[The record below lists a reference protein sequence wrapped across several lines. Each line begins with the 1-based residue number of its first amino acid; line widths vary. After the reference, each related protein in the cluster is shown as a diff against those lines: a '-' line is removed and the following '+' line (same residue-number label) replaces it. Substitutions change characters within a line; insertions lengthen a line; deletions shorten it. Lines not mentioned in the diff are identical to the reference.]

1 MGIFQRIRPAPREFG
16 VILIIIGAT
25 VLLAAY
31 SANPYALNMPGTPEA
46 RALAPNMIR
55 IAFLVSPSIIG
66 VGISLMRTG
75 KFYSLWHL
83 GAAALTPVL
92 FWGFLYCFVFVLMGQ
107 S

>member
-1 MGIFQRIRPAPREFG
+1 MGIFQRLRPNPRELG
-16 VILIIIGAT
+16 VILVIIGAT
-25 VLLAAY
+25 ILLAAY

-46 RALAPNMIR
+46 RALASNMVR

-66 VGISLMRTG
+66 VGVSLLRTR

-83 GAAALTPVL
+83 GAAILAPVL